1 MAIVI
6 LTDSVLKIGKNYYSQ
21 VFLEECK
28 YIIKDKK
35 INKYISNNLEIS
47 FDDSDKES
55 LDMSIISTL
64 LMNRVVFKC
73 WLFKIG
79 FFCHIYK
86 K

>member
-1 MAIVI
+1 MYLAIVI

-73 WLFKIG
+73 
-79 FFCHIYK
+79 
-86 K
+86 

>member
-55 LDMSIISTL
+55 LDM
-64 LMNRVVFKC
+64 
-73 WLFKIG
+73 
-79 FFCHIYK
+79 
-86 K
+86 

>member
-1 MAIVI
+1 MYLAIVI

-35 INKYISNNLEIS
+35 TNKYISNNLEIS

-55 LDMSIISTL
+55 LDM
-64 LMNRVVFKC
+64 
-73 WLFKIG
+73 
-79 FFCHIYK
+79 
-86 K
+86 

>member
-79 FFCHIYK
+79 FFFFLYK